1 MTYEV
6 SQGQLMLEVHLQG
19 CVAAAQVVQPPHID
33 ELLLRTAQD
42 TRLDITQVEL
52 KVNCR
57 AGAHGRR
64 E

>member
-1 MTYEV
+1 
-6 SQGQLMLEVHLQG
+6 MLEVHLQG